1 MVRYAMLDA
10 LRNWFRHLTIGQKL
24 VLSFSVMLVV
34 LAFSLAAILVYLVRV
49 NSYVDR
55 HQRITVP
62 AIITAAAMQRESSEM
77 NLAYHLFLERKPPLR
92 LEEAVERLNVHT
104 AAIKKALDL
113 YRSTH
118 AARTHPILFRMLTE
132 HRQTA
137 LADQED
143 AALRR
148 IDSAVQTLA
157 ANWNTYLAAARAA
170 GSVFSAPSQEV
181 DRLIGELTDGLD
193 QLMDAHVRIDVEMK
207 REGDLLVSR
216 ARAVA
221 LVLVALLAVVITA
234 TYVLFNKQIAQPLK
248 RLATTADRV
257 ARLDLSASFDPW
269 PSRDEVGMLSASLVT
284 MLATLRE
291 RTLALERKTKELEAF
306 TYSVAHD
313 LKAPLR
319 EIEGFSSLLERKFG
333 RTMEATTSG
342 YVAKIRAASLQM
354 TALIDALLR
363 YSRLE
368 QQMLPKVRVDLRA
381 LVHSVVSD
389 RLQSSPLPAQTVTID
404 LPAAEIRG
412 DPATI
417 RQAVVNLLD
426 NALKFSRGVTSPEIG
441 IGGAVTD
448 HEYVLWFRDN
458 GIGFDPQEAERI
470 FGLFERLHA
479 PSEFEGTGVGLA
491 IVKLVMEKHGG
502 RVWAESSPGKGS
514 VFYLAFPTKDS
525 P

>member
-1 MVRYAMLDA
+1 MVRYAMRGGLTS
-10 LRNWFRHLTIGQKL
+10 WFRRLTIGQKL
-24 VLSFSVMLVV
+24 VLSSSVMLAV
-34 LAFSLAAILVYLVRV
+34 LAFSLAAILIYLVRI

-62 AIITAAAMQRESSEM
+62 AIITAATMQRETLEL
-77 NLAYHLFLERKPPLR
+77 NLIYHVFLERKSSDG
-92 LEEAVERLNVHT
+92 LEDTLDRLNAHA
-104 AAIKKALDL
+104 AAINRSLEL
-113 YRSTH
+113 YRTTH
-118 AARTHPILFRMLTE
+118 AARTHPILYRMLTD
-132 HRQTA
+132 HHQTA

-143 AALRR
+143 AAIRR
-148 IDSAVQTLA
+148 IESAIETLT
-157 ANWNTYLAAARAA
+157 ANWKTYLSAARATRP
-170 GSVFSAPSQEV
+170 GSRSPAQQA

-193 QLMDAHVRIDVEMK
+193 QLADAHVRIDMEMK

-216 ARAVA
+216 ARGVA
-221 LVLVALLAVVITA
+221 LALVALLALVITA
-234 TYVLFNKQIAQPLK
+234 TYALFNKQIAQPLTH
-248 RLATTADRV
+248 LATTADRV
-257 ARLDLSASFDPW
+257 ARQDLSASFDLW
-269 PSRDEVGMLSASLVT
+269 PSKDEVGMLSASLVA

-291 RTLALERKTKELEAF
+291 RTRALERKTKELEAF

-333 RTMEATTSG
+333 RTMDPTASG
-342 YVAKIRAASLQM
+342 YAAKIHASSLQM
-354 TALIDALLR
+354 IALIDALLR

-368 QQMLPKVRVDLRA
+368 RQTLPRVRVDLRA
-381 LVHSVVSD
+381 LVHAVVSD
-389 RLQSSPLPAQTVTID
+389 RLQSAPFPAPTVTVD
-404 LPAAEIRG
+404 LPAAEIPG
-412 DPATI
+412 DPAAI

-426 NALKFSRGVTSPEIG
+426 NALKFSRGDVPPEIC
-441 IGGAVTD
+441 IGGTVTA
-448 HEYVLWFRDN
+448 HEYVLWIKDN
-458 GIGFDPQEAERI
+458 GIGFDSKETERI

-514 VFYLAFPTKDS
+514 VFYLAFPMKDV

>member
-1 MVRYAMLDA
+1 MRGVLMR
-10 LRNWFRHLTIGQKL
+10 WFRHLTIGQKL

-55 HQRITVP
+55 HRRITVP
-62 AIITAAAMQRESSEM
+62 AIITAAAMQRETSEM
-77 NLAYHLFLERKPPLR
+77 NLAYRVFLEGKSSGD
-92 LEEAVERLNVHT
+92 LEEVIGRLNKHA
-104 AAIKKALDL
+104 AAIKEALDL

-118 AARTHPILFRMLTE
+118 AARTHPILYRMLTE
-132 HRQTA
+132 HHQTA

-143 AALRR
+143 AAIRR
-148 IDSAVQTLA
+148 IDSAVRMLA
-157 ANWNTYLAAARAA
+157 ANWSTYLATARAA
-170 GSVFSAPSQEV
+170 APGFSSSLSVA
-181 DRLIGELTDGLD
+181 DRLIGELTNGLD

-221 LVLVALLAVVITA
+221 LALVALLALVITA

-248 RLATTADRV
+248 RLATKADRV
-257 ARLDLSASFDPW
+257 ARNDLSASFDAW
-269 PSRDEVGMLSASLVT
+269 HSKDEVGMLSTSLIA
-284 MLATLRE
+284 MLAALRE
-291 RTLALERKTKELEAF
+291 RTRALERKTKELEAF

-319 EIEGFSSLLERKFG
+319 EIEGFSSLFKRKFG
-333 RTMEATTSG
+333 GTMDETALG
-342 YVAKIRAASLQM
+342 YVAKIHSSALQM

-368 QQMLPKVRVDLRA
+368 QQTLPRVRVDLRA
-381 LVHSVVSD
+381 LVHAVVSD
-389 RLQSSPLPAQTVTID
+389 RLQSVPSPAPAVTID
-404 LPAAEIRG
+404 LPAASIQG
-412 DPATI
+412 DPAVI
-417 RQAVVNLLD
+417 RQAVVNVLD
-426 NALKFSRGVTSPEIG
+426 NALKFSRGVASPEIR
-441 IGGAVTD
+441 IGGAVTNQD
-448 HEYVLWFRDN
+448 YVLWFRDN
-458 GIGFDPQEAERI
+458 GIGFDPKEAERI
-470 FGLFERLHA
+470 FGLFERLHTS
-479 PSEFEGTGVGLA
+479 SEFEGTGVGLA

-514 VFYLAFPTKDS
+514 VFYLAFPMTKDV

>member
-1 MVRYAMLDA
+1 MRGILMSWS
-10 LRNWFRHLTIGQKL
+10 RQLTIGQKL
-24 VLSFSVMLVV
+24 VLSFSVMLAV
-34 LAFSLAAILVYLVRV
+34 LACSLAAILIYLVRI

-62 AIITAAAMQRESSEM
+62 AIITAASMRRETSAM
-77 NLAYHLFLERKPPLR
+77 NLAYHMFLERKPSSS
-92 LEEAVERLNVHT
+92 LEEVVARLNAHA
-104 AAIKKALDL
+104 AAIKQSLDL
-113 YRSTH
+113 YRTTH

-132 HRQTA
+132 HRRTG

-143 AALRR
+143 AAIQQ
-148 IDSAVQTLA
+148 IDSAIRTLA
-157 ANWNTYLAAARAA
+157 ANWQTYLSAAVAEKPDFLA
-170 GSVFSAPSQEV
+170 STQEA
-181 DRLIGELTDGLD
+181 DRVIEQLTNGLD
-193 QLMDAHVRIDVEMK
+193 QLMDAHVNIDAEMN
-207 REGDLLVSR
+207 REGDLLVGR
-216 ARAVA
+216 ARTVA
-221 LVLVALLAVVITA
+221 LMLVALLAVVIAA
-234 TYVLFNKQIAQPLK
+234 TYMLVNRQIAQPLK

-257 ARLDLSASFDPW
+257 AHHDLSASFDSW
-269 PSRDEVGMLSASLVT
+269 PSRDEVGMLSTSLVT

-333 RTMEATTSG
+333 GTMEAVASD
-342 YVAKIRAASLQM
+342 YVEKIHAASLQM

-368 QQMLPKVRVDLRA
+368 QQTLPRVRVNLQE
-381 LVHSVVSD
+381 LVRDAVSD
-389 RLQSSPLPAQTVTID
+389 RLLSSTAVTVD
-404 LPAAEIRG
+404 LPAAHVRG

-417 RQAVVNLLD
+417 RQAIVNLVD
-426 NALKFSRGVTSPEIG
+426 NALKFSRGVASPEIH

-448 HEYVLWFRDN
+448 RNYVLWVRDN
-458 GIGFDPQEAERI
+458 GIGFDPKEADRI
-470 FGLFERLHA
+470 FGLFERLHTA
-479 PSEFEGTGVGLA
+479 SEFEGTGVGLA

-514 VFYLAFPTKDS
+514 AFYLAFPMMDV

>member
-1 MVRYAMLDA
+1 MRGA
-10 LRNWFRHLTIGQKL
+10 LTSWFRHLTIGQKL
-24 VLSFSVMLVV
+24 VFSFSVMLVV

-62 AIITAAAMQRESSEM
+62 AIITAAAMQRETSEM
-77 NLAYHLFLERKPPLR
+77 NLAYHLFLERKPPR
-92 LEEAVERLNVHT
+92 GLEEAVERLNVRA

-118 AARTHPILFRMLTE
+118 AARTHPILYRMLTE
-132 HRQTA
+132 HHQTA

-143 AALRR
+143 AAIRR
-148 IDSAVQTLA
+148 IDLAVQTLT
-157 ANWNTYLAAARAA
+157 ANWNIYLAAARAA
-170 GSVFSAPSQEV
+170 GPASSSPLPEA
-181 DRLIGELTDGLD
+181 DRLIGELTNGLD

-221 LVLVALLAVVITA
+221 LALVALLALVITA
-234 TYVLFNKQIAQPLK
+234 TYVLFNKHIAQPLK

-257 ARLDLSASFDPW
+257 AREDLSASFDPW
-269 PSRDEVGMLSASLVT
+269 HSKDEVGMLSASLVA
-284 MLATLRE
+284 MLAALRE
-291 RTLALERKTKELEAF
+291 RTRALERKTKELEAF

-333 RTMEATTSG
+333 GTVDPTALG
-342 YVAKIRAASLQM
+342 YAAKIHASALQM

-368 QQMLPKVRVDLRA
+368 QQTMPRVRVDLHA
-381 LVHSVVSD
+381 LVHAVVSD
-389 RLQSSPLPAQTVTID
+389 RLQSVPFPAPAVTVD
-404 LPAAEIRG
+404 LPAAAIQG
-412 DPATI
+412 DPAAI

-426 NALKFSRGVTSPEIG
+426 NALKFSRGVASPEIR
-441 IGGAVTD
+441 IGGTVTD
-448 HEYVLWFRDN
+448 RDYVLWFMDN
-458 GIGFDPQEAERI
+458 GIGFDPKEAERI

-514 VFYLAFPTKDS
+514 VFYLAFPMKEE